1 MDSKSQYCTNVL
13 FLSSPKKVIFLTC
26 KDAFCS
32 KLYGTFF
39 LRNEKK
45 NNSKKLQR
53 NYILQ
58 NITSPKVL
66 LPLDRE
72 PQNWRG
78 SNISHYMRLVAVL
91 TWLPLVSH
99 SLLTQ
104 AIIIDQVR
112 DFDLKWFNVLV
123 VIHPFSTF
131 PIFLV
136 LNHQL
141 KNLLS
146 SLNLSTVDLLMTQCF
161 WWLCPAILWYVVEQ
175 YLAMVF
181 LFLKALILIYR
192 ETEFVPHPWR

>member
-1 MDSKSQYCTNVL
+1 
-13 FLSSPKKVIFLTC
+13 
-26 KDAFCS
+26 
-32 KLYGTFF
+32 
-39 LRNEKK
+39 
-45 NNSKKLQR
+45 
-53 NYILQ
+53 
-58 NITSPKVL
+58 
-66 LPLDRE
+66 
-72 PQNWRG
+72 
-78 SNISHYMRLVAVL
+78 MRLVAVL

-181 LFLKALILIYR
+181 LFLKALILIIERPNLYHIHGVKWFDL
-192 ETEFVPHPWR
+192 EFYGFFLILIDVATRKILATNKKLWFLPVVWWSLRFFNKCRKPIIKCWSIPVPVHKTGNVLKRFKDNMTHW

>member
-39 LRNEKK
+39 LQNEKK

-58 NITSPKVL
+58 NISSPKVL

-78 SNISHYMRLVAVL
+78 
-91 TWLPLVSH
+91 
-99 SLLTQ
+99 
-104 AIIIDQVR
+104 
-112 DFDLKWFNVLV
+112 
-123 VIHPFSTF
+123 
-131 PIFLV
+131 
-136 LNHQL
+136 
-141 KNLLS
+141 
-146 SLNLSTVDLLMTQCF
+146 
-161 WWLCPAILWYVVEQ
+161 
-175 YLAMVF
+175 
-181 LFLKALILIYR
+181 
-192 ETEFVPHPWR
+192 